1 MKWLLVPA
9 LLLAGCS
16 AAPIV
21 QDTQTARLE
30 TSITATVIDEYA
42 DAKATREFY
51 ESLGLEVAEERTPGR
66 EAYPTLRINDGT
78 ATICIN
84 FAPEPPRY
92 QIDKYDNWPPQ
103 PRPPEPRSVHA
114 SWSVNVES
122 KVFEEL
128 AAKKGAQPAREIDG
142 RKTLVMTDP
151 AGFTVLVREKT
162 KG

>member
-21 QDTQTARLE
+21 QDTHKARLE
-30 TSITATVIDEYA
+30 TSITATVIAEHA
-42 DAKATREFY
+42 SAQATRAFY
-51 ESLGLEVAEERTPGR
+51 ESLGLEVAEECTPGR
-66 EAYPTLRINDGT
+66 EAYPTLRISDGT
-78 ATICIN
+78 ATICID

-92 QIDKYDNWPPQ
+92 KIDKYDDWPPQ
-103 PRPPEPRSVHA
+103 PGPPEPRSVHA

-122 KVFEEL
+122 EIFERL
-128 AAKKGAQPAREIDG
+128 AAKVSAQPPREIKG
-142 RKTLVMTDP
+142 RTTLVLTDP
-151 AGFTVLVREKT
+151 AGFTVLVRNRS